1 MEDSSARIPN
11 PHTVAPFGAGRA
23 TAPLRA
29 SGTHGVTV
37 PRVSWGEAERGS
49 FAYEPALLDLRW
61 TLASG
66 QAFRWREAADGW
78 WVGVVRGSVLRI
90 RGEGPAYA
98 WEAYPS
104 LPEPGFWDD
113 YLRLGFDLAGAY
125 RELGARDP
133 HLAAAFRSWAGMRIL
148 RQDPT
153 ETITSFLCATATS
166 IPRIV
171 RAVEGMSRIRGAPIA
186 EIDGHAYHAFPAP
199 EAFTA
204 EAVPMLECE
213 CNLGYRAR
221 RLVAA
226 MEVAAAKPA
235 GWADGLRALP
245 YAEARAELMA
255 LPGIGPKV
263 ADCICLFALDK
274 DEAVPVDTHVRQL
287 AVELYLPGMARRSLT
302 ANAYAEIAG
311 AFRARFGDR
320 AGWAQQY
327 LFLHALHRRHGP
339 GYLTSR

>member
-1 MEDSSARIPN
+1 MEDSSGSIPSA
-11 PHTVAPFGAGRA
+11 HSAAPFGREPT

-29 SGTHGVTV
+29 PGAHGVSV
-37 PRVSWGEAERGS
+37 PYVSWDEAERGS
-49 FAYEPALLDLRW
+49 FAYEPGLLDLRW

-66 QAFRWREAADGW
+66 QAFRWRETADGW

-90 RGEGPAYA
+90 RGEGPMYA
-98 WEAYPS
+98 WEAYPG
-104 LPEPGFWDD
+104 LPELGFWHD
-113 YLRLGFDLAGAY
+113 YLRLGFDLAGTY

-133 HLAAAFRSWAGMRIL
+133 HLAAAFHSWAGMRIL
-148 RQDPT
+148 RQAPM

-171 RAVEGMSRIRGAPIA
+171 RAVEGMSRIWGAPIA
-186 EIDGHAYHAFPAP
+186 EIDGHAYHAFPEP
-199 EAFTA
+199 QAFTA
-204 EAVPMLECE
+204 ETVPVLERE

-221 RLVAA
+221 RLVQA
-226 MEVAAAKPA
+226 MEVVSGRPA
-235 GWADGLRALP
+235 GWAEGLRALP
-245 YAEARAELMA
+245 FAEARVELMA

-274 DEAVPVDTHVRQL
+274 DEAVPVDTHVRQI
-287 AVELYLPGMARRSLT
+287 AVELYLPAMARRSLT

-311 AFRARFGDR
+311 AFRERFGGR

-327 LFLHALHRRHGP
+327 LFFSHLMRHRDVPR
-339 GYLTSR
+339 L